1 MATPLHTNSAL
12 LGTPALA
19 LQDAFSSR
27 SRHRPQTERPR
38 PANVVIRTPLPS
50 PLFSLPSLNN
60 FPPLSSSRKPAASA
74 SELHPAMGSLV
85 APREALKPLSYP
97 PARRDESVV
106 DDYHG
111 VLIADP
117 YRWLEDPESEEVKEF
132 VERQARLTDSVL
144 EKCEERER
152 LRRKITA
159 LLDHPR
165 YDTPFKRGGK
175 YFYFHNTGLQAQ
187 SVLYVQLSD
196 DGTVALTLSSVSKD
210 GKYLA
215 YGLSS
220 SGSDWVTVKVMRIED
235 KQPELDTLS
244 WVTAPRYKLVR
255 VDFNEPES
263 WTDVVPEDDKDV
275 LETASAVNNNQLLV
289 SYLSDVKYG
298 LQLRDL
304 ETGVLLHQIPV
315 DIGTVY
321 GISGKREDS
330 DVFIGFTSFL
340 TPGIIYKCNLATG
353 VPEMQIFQEAF
364 VPGFHREDFEV
375 KQSNPIVARIE
386 RKAGH
391 GAGRPTQKMVPFL
404 PYFTCRAY

>member
-1 MATPLHTNSAL
+1 MWMPLDPILRASKGAWLARSYAVENRQISREKIPIKRRVVL
-12 LGTPALA
+12 LSNNAGKESNDIHACVRKIRCLGGA
-19 LQDAFSSR
+19 R
-27 SRHRPQTERPR
+27 YRPR

-97 PARRDESVV
+97 PAPRDESVV

-187 SVLYVQLSD
+187 SVLYVQ
-196 DGTVALTLSSVSKD
+196 VKFSSISWTKD
-210 GKYLA
+210 GKGFFYCR
-215 YGLSS
+215 Y
-220 SGSDWVTVKVMRIED
+220 
-235 KQPELDTLS
+235 P
-244 WVTAPRYKLVR
+244 APR
-255 VDFNEPES
+255 
-263 WTDVVPEDDKDV
+263 
-275 LETASAVNNNQLLV
+275 
-289 SYLSDVKYG
+289 
-298 LQLRDL
+298 
-304 ETGVLLHQIPV
+304 
-315 DIGTVY
+315 
-321 GISGKREDS
+321 
-330 DVFIGFTSFL
+330 
-340 TPGIIYKCNLATG
+340 
-353 VPEMQIFQEAF
+353 
-364 VPGFHREDFEV
+364 
-375 KQSNPIVARIE
+375 
-386 RKAGH
+386 
-391 GAGRPTQKMVPFL
+391 
-404 PYFTCRAY
+404 

>member
-1 MATPLHTNSAL
+1 MWMPLDPILRASKGAWLARSYAVENRQISREKIPIKRRVVLLSNNAGKESNDIHACVRKIRVHVKRWRHSSRHHGDTIAHNSAL

-97 PARRDESVV
+97 PAPRDESVV

-187 SVLYVQLSD
+187 SVLYVQ
-196 DGTVALTLSSVSKD
+196 VKFSSISWTKD
-210 GKYLA
+210 GKGFFYCR
-215 YGLSS
+215 Y
-220 SGSDWVTVKVMRIED
+220 
-235 KQPELDTLS
+235 P
-244 WVTAPRYKLVR
+244 APR
-255 VDFNEPES
+255 
-263 WTDVVPEDDKDV
+263 
-275 LETASAVNNNQLLV
+275 
-289 SYLSDVKYG
+289 
-298 LQLRDL
+298 
-304 ETGVLLHQIPV
+304 
-315 DIGTVY
+315 
-321 GISGKREDS
+321 
-330 DVFIGFTSFL
+330 
-340 TPGIIYKCNLATG
+340 
-353 VPEMQIFQEAF
+353 
-364 VPGFHREDFEV
+364 
-375 KQSNPIVARIE
+375 
-386 RKAGH
+386 
-391 GAGRPTQKMVPFL
+391 
-404 PYFTCRAY
+404 